1 MGLVEVLRGYRD
13 VIALFRGNCG
23 AELSY
28 QPHGGHAG
36 PLPMRRTVGQALKR
50 PEEAVNIMVT
60 FLIRAVAARD
70 LKNERQSEPLK
81 HE

>member
-1 MGLVEVLRGYRD
+1 
-13 VIALFRGNCG
+13 
-23 AELSY
+23 
-28 QPHGGHAG
+28 
-36 PLPMRRTVGQALKR
+36 MRRTVGQALKR
-50 PEEAVNIMVT
+50 PEEAGNIMVT